1 MTRHLIPKLPHV
13 MALFRHPDHLV
24 TARNKGTDANIF
36 SQLAASRCLRGY
48 VAQRTLGDRLQCGS
62 DGAAVAIPL
71 DVAFSLRLV
80 SVLRRQRAGLASAAA
95 VMIGVKAM
103 ANMARVDPIL
113 TRSGHSSRY
122 AIDIAPKR
130 TCSLSSGGGTI

>member
-1 MTRHLIPKLPHV
+1 MWH
-13 MALFRHPDHLV
+13 
-24 TARNKGTDANIF
+24 
-36 SQLAASRCLRGY
+36 SRF
-48 VAQRTLGDRLQCGS
+48 DW
-62 DGAAVAIPL
+62 
-71 DVAFSLRLV
+71 V

-122 AIDIAPKR
+122 AIDIAWARCFGPGQMVDPMTGDR
-130 TCSLSSGGGTI
+130 RLRPGDRIGTAFCCSA